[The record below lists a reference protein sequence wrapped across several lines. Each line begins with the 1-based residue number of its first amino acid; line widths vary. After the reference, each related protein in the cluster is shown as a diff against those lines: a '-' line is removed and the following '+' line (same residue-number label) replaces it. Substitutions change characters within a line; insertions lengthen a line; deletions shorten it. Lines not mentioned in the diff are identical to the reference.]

1 MRIVRP
7 RLAGPAPPQLA
18 QQRRRNQPVA
28 QSLTGIA
35 LALLLLAL
43 AAPSARA
50 ATANDS
56 AVTANPVNESFYAP
70 RRHQFDLELY
80 NMSDFVTDDSLIRRR
95 QGSTA
100 GSALHWGPDLGAS
113 TIQEPGIKGSFWFDD
128 SNALQFQFRYFALYG
143 SHFLSSPVTFNGDVI
158 APGQNISA
166 SDSTWFTFGLF
177 YERRITPWLARYT
190 GDLPALLQGWD
201 LRPRIGLEFVY
212 LDFKINNGRP
222 ALLRGSLDARGRWH
236 DQELPIPT
244 LGITG
249 RHWLGDQLALEVS
262 AQGNWINKWNS
273 LRTQGGTVYLSQ
285 ASFETHW
292 RLFYVD
298 PQLIGLRPFLGIAYY
313 YYKQS
318 ETSGAIG
325 NMARLQAFGPEVGI
339 NYSFGF

>member
-222 ALLRGSLDARGRWH
+222 ALLRGSHHARGRWH

-244 LGITG
+244 L
-249 RHWLGDQLALEVS
+249 
-262 AQGNWINKWNS
+262 
-273 LRTQGGTVYLSQ
+273 
-285 ASFETHW
+285 
-292 RLFYVD
+292 
-298 PQLIGLRPFLGIAYY
+298 
-313 YYKQS
+313 
-318 ETSGAIG
+318 
-325 NMARLQAFGPEVGI
+325 
-339 NYSFGF
+339 